1 MFSKSVVPTVVLG
14 VLVGLVIGL
23 GMYTFVYAKG
33 YSYLTTNPQAC
44 TNCHVM
50 QEYYDAW
57 QKSSHRSVATCSDCH
72 TPHNFIGKYAVKA
85 ENGFFHSLAFTS
97 GRFPDNIEI
106 RPRDARVTEG
116 TCRHCHEAITTA
128 IVGQHSAKDMSCVRC
143 HFNVGHS
150 AASFVM
156 SNRSETQSNGKQ

>member
-1 MFSKSVVPTVVLG
+1 MTSRISTPIIVLG
-14 VLVGLVIGL
+14 VLAGLVIGL

-33 YSYLTTNPQAC
+33 YSYLTTDPQAC

-50 QEYYDAW
+50 QEHFDAW

-72 TPHNFIGKYAVKA
+72 TPHNPLTKYLVKA

-97 GRFPDNIEI
+97 GRFPDTISI

-116 TCRHCHEAITTA
+116 TCRHCHEEITTA
-128 IVGQHSAKDMSCVRC
+128 IIGAHSSKDMSCIRC

-156 SNRSETQSNGKQ
+156 SNRSEAQANGQQ

>member
-1 MFSKSVVPTVVLG
+1 MLSKSSLSTVVLG
-14 VLVGLVIGL
+14 VLAGVVIGL

-33 YSYLTTNPQAC
+33 YSYLTTDPQAC

-50 QEYYDAW
+50 QEHFDAW
-57 QKSSHRSVATCSDCH
+57 QKSSHRAVATCSDCH
-72 TPHNFIGKYAVKA
+72 TPHNPITKYVVKA

-97 GRFPDNIEI
+97 GWFPDNISI

-116 TCRHCHEAITTA
+116 TCRHCHAEITTS
-128 IVGQHSAKDMSCVRC
+128 IVGPHSAKDMSCVRC

-156 SNRSETQSNGKQ
+156 SNRPEGQSNGQR